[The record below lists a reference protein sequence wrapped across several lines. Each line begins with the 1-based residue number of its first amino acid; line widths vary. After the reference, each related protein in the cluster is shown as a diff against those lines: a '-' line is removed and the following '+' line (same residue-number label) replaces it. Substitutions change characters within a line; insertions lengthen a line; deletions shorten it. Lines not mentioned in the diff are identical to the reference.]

1 MPLPRGLAEFNRGVT
16 NRIAGLFAGR
26 LPPFVLLEHRGRH
39 SGRRYTTPLMVFR
52 RPDGY
57 QIALTYGPDADWV
70 RNVLGEGGCT
80 VVRGGRRERMMGAR
94 VERGTAWRETLPAPV
109 RFVLTKGN
117 IDACLVLESGSNRG
131 EGRE

>member
-57 QIALTYGPDADWV
+57 QIALTYGPDA
-70 RNVLGEGGCT
+70 CT